1 MFMLLRKE
9 IGVALKHLVKV
20 HLLPSSPCLH
30 TSLGTARSTSG
41 SCSLLAMNHAS
52 ASTVYSLP
60 PASEFILY
68 MNC

>member
-20 HLLPSSPCLH
+20 RLLPSSPCLH
-30 TSLGTARSTSG
+30 TAVGTARSTSG
-41 SCSLLAMNHAS
+41 SCSLLTMNHA
-52 ASTVYSLP
+52 VYSLP

-68 MNC
+68 MHC